1 MRKCQDR
8 QGYVRKDKILPATP
22 PFITRSLSKET
33 LPIGWEMELFFFVSI
48 ILLGR
53 RMAAGAG
60 GQHGLL
66 SNKVF
71 KLIDIAFFLKRD
83 CGDDRNH
90 RSLMAGIF

>member
-1 MRKCQDR
+1 
-8 QGYVRKDKILPATP
+8 
-22 PFITRSLSKET
+22 
-33 LPIGWEMELFFFVSI
+33 
-48 ILLGR
+48 
-53 RMAAGAG
+53 MAAGAG

-71 KLIDIAFFLKRD
+71 EFIDIAFFLKRD